1 MKILIA
7 YLSQTGNTEKIARA
21 VQNELSTAHQ
31 VDLARIDTIEPDI
44 AGAYNL
50 VFVGSPCHA
59 GDLSAQAKSYLT
71 GLPQQGAFALAGFIT
86 HSSSAYER
94 AGFEKCI
101 TTFETISKGK
111 GIRFLGCFDCQGYL
125 SPDIQPYVK
134 KARKVSDEEWDKI
147 IEKMT
152 GHPDAEDETKAR
164 QFAQD
169 VINKV

>member
-1 MKILIA
+1 MKILITW
-7 YLSQTGNTEKIARA
+7 LSQTGNTEKIARA
-21 VQNELSTAHQ
+21 IQDELSKAHQ
-31 VDLARIDTIEPDI
+31 VDPMGIDSSKPDT
-44 AGAYNL
+44 AGAYDL

-59 GDLSAQAKSYLT
+59 GDLSAQANAYLT

-134 KARKVSDEEWDKI
+134 KARKVTDEEWDKI
-147 IEKMT
+147 VEKMT

-164 QFAQD
+164 QFARTVVD
-169 VINKV
+169 TV